1 MGISIFIE
9 DYKDKRAMKLLE
21 FSKRFKDEESCEQY
35 LREFREERGII
46 CRKCRSHEHYWDKY
60 HKRWR
65 CKECSSETT
74 LTSGTVMQGS
84 KLPLM
89 YWFTAIH
96 LLTSTKNSF
105 SAREMQR
112 QLGHKRYQ
120 PIWEMMHKLRSVMGV
135 RDSQY
140 QLTKAVELDEAFFT
154 TDNEEIKKAKE
165 KDKPLKRGAGSQR
178 QSKVLVM
185 VESEATIPTKKS
197 HKSRKAGHIRMVHIP
212 DLLSETV
219 KCEAIKAI
227 DKESQ
232 ITMDDSKSHVKLDG
246 EFKETEKKV
255 VKPEDAPKV
264 LPWVHIAISNA
275 KSMFLNLY
283 HGIKDEYLQSYLDE
297 FCYKFNRMYF
307 GEHLFDRLMIASI
320 TYTPVFKHRIHNK
333 NISPSCG

>member
-1 MGISIFIE
+1 
-9 DYKDKRAMKLLE
+9 MKLLE
-21 FSKRFKDEESCEQY
+21 FSKMFKDEESCEQY
-35 LREFREERGII
+35 LREVREERGII
-46 CRKCRSHEHYWDKY
+46 CRKCGSDEHYWDKY

-65 CKECSSETT
+65 CKECGSETT

-96 LLTSTKNSF
+96 FLTSTKNSF
-105 SAREMQR
+105 SAKEMQR

-120 PIWEMMHKLRSVMGV
+120 PVWEMMHKLRSVMGV

-140 QLTKAVELDEAFFT
+140 QLAKEVELDEAFFT
-154 TDNEEIKKAKE
+154 TDNEEIRKATGKG
-165 KDKPLKRGAGSQR
+165 KSLKRGAGSQR

-185 VESEATIPTKKS
+185 VESEAIIPTKKS

-219 KCEAIKAI
+219 KNEAIKAI
-227 DKESQ
+227 NKESQ
-232 ITMDDSKSHVKLDG
+232 IIMDASTSHVKLDD
-246 EFKETEKKV
+246 EFKEIEKKV
-255 VKPEDAPKV
+255 VKQKDAPKV

-307 GEHLFDRLMIASI
+307 GEHLFDRLMIASV
-320 TYTPVFKHRIHNK
+320 TYTPAFKHRIYNK
-333 NISPSCG
+333 NVSPSCG